1 MLADRLV
8 GQRVRGAGW
17 SGAGLVTQVLL
28 LLAGSAFLAASA
40 RISIP
45 LPFTPVP
52 ITAQT
57 LAVLLVGALYGSR
70 LGPLTLLAY
79 LGEGLIGLPVF
90 HNGTAGPAALL
101 GPTGGYLLGFVLAAF
116 IAGWL
121 LEGERRAT
129 VFPTVAAFLL
139 GDVALTAIG
148 AVWLAHFVGY
158 GSAWTAGVLPFIP
171 GEVIKIGLATA
182 SVTSGRRLF
191 QAGERDGGVN
201 ERGSK

>member
-1 MLADRLV
+1 MLADRIV

-17 SGAGLVTQVLL
+17 SGAGLLAQFLL
-28 LLAGSAFLAASA
+28 VLAGSAFLAASA

-45 LPFTPVP
+45 LPLTPVP

-57 LAVLLVGALYGSR
+57 LAVLLVGALYGAR
-70 LGPLTLLAY
+70 LGPLTVLAY

-90 HNGTAGPAALL
+90 HGGTAGPAVLA

-116 IAGWL
+116 IVGWL
-121 LEGERRAT
+121 LQGRRHAT
-129 VFPTVAAFLL
+129 VIPTIVAFLI
-139 GDVALTAIG
+139 GDLALTAVG
-148 AVWLAHFVGY
+148 AMWVAHFVGY

-171 GEVIKIGLATA
+171 GEAIKIALATA

-191 QAGERDGGVN
+191 RSENKATPG
-201 ERGSK
+201 